1 MRVVSS
7 CLAVA
12 LIALPVGVLHAQQD
26 FSKVEVT
33 STKLGEGVY
42 VLFGAGGNIGV
53 SSGSDGVVLIDDQ
66 YAPLSRKIRAAVA
79 LISDKPIRFVLNTHW
94 HGDHSGGNE
103 NLAGSGALIVAHENV
118 RKRMSVEQF
127 LEAFGQ
133 KVPASPALALP
144 VVTYAE
150 SVSLNLNGDELQA
163 FHVPPAHTDGDS
175 IVHFRKANVIHM
187 GDTFF
192 NGLYPFID
200 ASTGGSLEGMIAA
213 ADKVLGLA
221 NDSTQI
227 IPGHGPMAKKADL
240 KAYRDMLAGV
250 RDKMKPLV
258 AAGKTLAEVQAAK
271 PTLAFDA
278 TWGGGF
284 LKPEQFVAVAYA
296 SLGGTKK

>member
-240 KAYRDMLAGV
+240 KAFRDMLAGV